1 MDSVTGVWIVI
12 AVVLV
17 VVAIFLV
24 RALIEI
30 RATVIAAR
38 GLMTRIDTE
47 LVPVVKDLQY
57 VLADLKVTTD
67 GIASRVEDVKSAMT
81 AVGDTGRNISRINA
95 VIGTVADVLSRVSLL
110 STGVKAAGQ
119 YVCDRISRKRG

>member
-1 MDSVTGVWIVI
+1 MDSVSTVWIVI

-17 VVAIFLV
+17 VVAVFLI

-38 GLMTRIDTE
+38 GLVTRIDTE
-47 LVPVVKDLQY
+47 LVPVVKDLQG
-57 VLADLKVTTD
+57 VLADLKVTSE

-81 AVGDTGRNISRINA
+81 AVGDTGRNVTRINA
-95 VIGTVADVLSRVSLL
+95 VIGNVADLL
-110 STGVKAAGQ
+110 TRMTLVSTGVKAAGR

>member
-1 MDSVTGVWIVI
+1 MDIVTGVWVVM
-12 AVVLV
+12 AVALV
-17 VVAIFLV
+17 VVAVFLV
-24 RALIEI
+24 RALVEVRETAIS
-30 RATVIAAR
+30 AR

-47 LVPVVKDLQY
+47 LIPVVKDLQG

-67 GIASRVEDVKSAMT
+67 GIASRMEDVKSAMT

-95 VIGTVADVLSRVSLL
+95 VLGSVADVLSRVTLL

-119 YVCDRISRKRG
+119 YVCDRILRKRG

>member
-1 MDSVTGVWIVI
+1 MDCVFTVWIVI
-12 AVVLV
+12 AAVLV
-17 VVAIFLV
+17 VVAGFLV

-47 LVPVVKDLQY
+47 LIPVVKDLQG

-67 GIASRVEDVKSAMT
+67 GIASRMEDVKSAMT

-95 VIGTVADVLSRVSLL
+95 VIGNVADVLSRITLL

-119 YVCDRISRKRG
+119 YVCDRISRKRR

>member
-1 MDSVTGVWIVI
+1 MDSVLAVWIVI

-110 STGVKAAGQ
+110 STGAKAAGQ